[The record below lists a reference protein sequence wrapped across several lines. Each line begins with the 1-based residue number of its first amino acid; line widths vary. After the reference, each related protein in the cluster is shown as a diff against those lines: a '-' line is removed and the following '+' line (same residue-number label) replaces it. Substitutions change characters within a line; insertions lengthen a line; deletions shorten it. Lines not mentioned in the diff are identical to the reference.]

1 MECET
6 KKQICDDLEA
16 PAGKKMRPCDYAEYD
31 SHVDQLADRLNIARH
46 PDNSVTI
53 KAARLLIEN
62 ILLTKHDDKEVVRK
76 GDEEGKQEKKKGSSG
91 EIRIQQ
97 SKFDLNDV
105 SLPTTIFSVESQA
118 STGLV
123 SPPPPPTTT
132 TTEASG
138 DVKKDDLLETFIG
151 ASKAL
156 KLLYLN
162 DQKQLQNQV
171 NEITSLIQSVTANP
185 KTDPRLLTTGR

>member
-6 KKQICDDLEA
+6 NQQIIDDPGA
-16 PAGKKMRPCDYAEYD
+16 PVSKKMRPCDYAEYD
-31 SHVDQLADRLNIARH
+31 SLVDQLAVRLNIARH
-46 PDNSVTI
+46 PDSSVVI
-53 KAARLLIEN
+53 RAARLLIEN
-62 ILLTKHDDKEVVRK
+62 TLSTERKREDIGVEKEDK
-76 GDEEGKQEKKKGSSG
+76 KQQSQKQSAK

-97 SKFDLNDV
+97 SKFHLNDV
-105 SLPTTIFSVESQA
+105 SLPVTTFSATES
-118 STGLV
+118 SK
-123 SPPPPPTTT
+123 
-132 TTEASG
+132 TTEVGG
-138 DVKKDDLLETFIG
+138 DVKKDDLLETFVR

-185 KTDPRLLTTGR
+185 KTDSRLLTTGR

>member
-6 KKQICDDLEA
+6 KQQICDDLEA

-31 SHVDQLADRLNIARH
+31 SLVDQLADRLNIARH

-62 ILLTKHDDKEVVRK
+62 ILSTKHDDKEVVK
-76 GDEEGKQEKKKGSSG
+76 EEERDQEKKNKSSG

-105 SLPTTIFSVESQA
+105 SLPNTIFPIESQT
-118 STGLV
+118 STGLM
-123 SPPPPPTTT
+123 STAT

-138 DVKKDDLLETFIG
+138 DVKKDDLLKMFVG

-171 NEITSLIQSVTANP
+171 NEITSLIQSATANP